1 MEKQGNPW
9 KNREKTMNIL
19 KNSKKQIGKKHGN
32 PWQNIEKQ

>member
-9 KNREKTMNIL
+9 NKKKTMNIL
-19 KNSKKQIGKKHGN
+19 KNSKKQIGKKQGN